1 MANYNVLSLS
11 AQSIWVQA
19 IGFGLT
25 HLARTNPGWSY
36 LILSKEEEGIVP
48 NLYIL
53 DLTANTDIDVQALPV
68 VNSRL
73 LVLVHAYQ
81 RRLIKKLQQES
92 RCSLLCVDEHFLNF
106 REIIESSARHKRF
119 MSPFI
124 RELLMQ
130 QPVPVDEIKLT
141 ETESKVL
148 KFIRNGKNGV
158 EISQALFRSQ
168 KTISSHKRNI
178 MRKLGVSDDLGLKQ
192 KILAMEESAR

>member
-11 AQSIWVQA
+11 ADSIWIQA
-19 IGFGLT
+19 IGLGFT
-25 HLARTNPGWSY
+25 HLARTNPGWTY
-36 LILSKEEEGIVP
+36 LITSKEEEGVIP

-53 DLTANTDIDVQALPV
+53 DLTASADIDVQALPV

-81 RRLIKKLQQES
+81 RRLLKTLLQEY
-92 RCSLLCVDEHFLNF
+92 RCSVLCVDEHYLNF
-106 REIIESSARHKRF
+106 REIIESSARNKRF
-119 MSPFI
+119 ISPFI
-124 RELLMQ
+124 RELMAK
-130 QPVPVDEIKLT
+130 QPEPVAEILLT
-141 ETESKVL
+141 DAESKVL
-148 KFIRNGKNGV
+148 NFIRNGKNGV

-178 MRKLGVSDDLGLKQ
+178 MRKLGVRDDLGLKQ